1 MRDLPTSKGDTMP
14 RSTGFTR
21 PALVAAAI
29 IGMAGTPLA
38 AQTPTNTNTTST
50 SGVIAQDTMRHDA
63 RDNDKGFPWGL
74 LGLLG
79 LAGLL
84 GRRKVET
91 VETVRSVPPTTG
103 RPGDQSARI

>member
-1 MRDLPTSKGDTMP
+1 MP
-14 RSTGFTR
+14 LNTGFMR
-21 PALVAAAI
+21 PALLAAAI

-38 AQTPTNTNTTST
+38 AQTPANTNTTST
-50 SGVIAQDTMRHDA
+50 AGVVAQDTVRHDA
-63 RDNDKGFPWGL
+63 RDDDKDFPWGL

-91 VETVRSVPPTTG
+91 VETVRNVPPTMG
-103 RPGDQSARI
+103 RPGDPSARM